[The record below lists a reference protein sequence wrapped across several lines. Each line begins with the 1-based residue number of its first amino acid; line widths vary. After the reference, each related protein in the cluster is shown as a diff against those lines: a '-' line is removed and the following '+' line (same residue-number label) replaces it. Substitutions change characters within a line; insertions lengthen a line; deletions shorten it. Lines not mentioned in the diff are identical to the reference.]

1 MNKVE
6 ERHFRHL
13 QIVERSVLLSKLVDT
28 KHFSSLQDIAKDLGV
43 SRQTLYRE
51 ILRNST
57 IVRHDSSSNRL
68 SCSHYKEC
76 HKGISSHYFSCS
88 LDCPQYEEFI
98 CPLLKKY
105 PFICDTCK
113 KRARCYFIQR
123 FYNPENAQASYRKE
137 LKFSRSSLRTKKST
151 MLSIDKIVSP
161 LVQQGQSIDAILMSH
176 PEISIAPSTIRTW
189 IKKGYLHCSYSQL
202 RMTGRRK
209 ISIAYNYSKN
219 KEHVKLSSRKIG
231 HKYPDYLFYV
241 RHHPN
246 ALIVQLDS
254 LIGSL
259 FGNKTILTIHLVQYH
274 FQFGILLQNHSSHF
288 EVLSK
293 LKELLSQLEEIDLR
307 SGSHISSRFKEVLLC
322 DNGIEFDS
330 MLELDDSESCHVF
343 FCHPNSSY
351 EKGHCE
357 RNHVLFRYIRYK
369 GHNFD
374 SFSQDTVNMLFSH
387 INSYPRKSIAENT
400 PYSLVLNDLGI
411 EFLNTIGIYYVNPD
425 EINLTPSLL
434 KK

>member
-1 MNKVE
+1 MNKIE

-57 IVRHDSSSNRL
+57 IVRHGSSSNRL

-76 HKGISSHYFSCS
+76 HKGVSSHYFSCS
-88 LDCPQYEEFI
+88 LKCPEYEEYL
-98 CPLLKKY
+98 CPLLRKY

-113 KRARCYFIQR
+113 KRMRCYFTQR
-123 FYNPENAQASYRKE
+123 FYDPENAQTIYRRE
-137 LKFSRSSLRTKKST
+137 LKSSRSILKTKE
-151 MLSIDKIVSP
+151 SIIRYINKIVSP

-189 IKKGYLHCSYSQL
+189 IKKGLLDCSYSQL
-202 RMTGRRK
+202 RMTGRRR
-209 ISIAYNYSKN
+209 ISMAYNYGKN

-254 LIGSL
+254 VIGTL
-259 FGNKTILTIHLVQYH
+259 TGNKTILTIHLVQYH
-274 FQFGILLQNHSSHF
+274 FQFGILLENHSSSF
-288 EVLSK
+288 EVVSK
-293 LKELLSQLEEIDLR
+293 LKELLFQLESVDQQKGTNIAP
-307 SGSHISSRFKEVLLC
+307 RFKEVLLC

-330 MLELDDSESCHVF
+330 MLELDDRESCHVF
-343 FCHPNSSY
+343 FCHPNSSF

-387 INSYPRKSIAENT
+387 INSYPRKSIAGNT

-411 EFLNTIGIYYVNPD
+411 EFLNIIGIYYVNPND
-425 EINLTPSLL
+425 INLTPSLL